1 MESYQREINECLR
14 IAGVQLKESDNQ
26 YNNIEEIKEL
36 MTEFEAAQR
45 DYHIADYYDDNYSWR
60 NAQNNAQRRK
70 DEANKKL
77 IELTGKDYWELKKE
91 FSKEG

>member
-1 MESYQREINECLR
+1 MESYQRELNECLR
-14 IAGVQLKESDNQ
+14 IAGVQLNESDIQ
-26 YNNIEEIKEL
+26 YNNIEKIKEL
-36 MTEFEAAQR
+36 MAEFEAAQR
-45 DYHIADYYDDNYSWR
+45 DYYIADYYDDNYSWR

-77 IELTGKDYWELKKE
+77 IELTGKDYWKLKKE